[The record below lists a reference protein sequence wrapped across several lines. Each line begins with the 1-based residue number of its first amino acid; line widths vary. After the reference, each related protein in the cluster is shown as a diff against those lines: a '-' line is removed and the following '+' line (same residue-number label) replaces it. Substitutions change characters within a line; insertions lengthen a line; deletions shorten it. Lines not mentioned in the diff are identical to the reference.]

1 MFVCM
6 NNNSVSTQ
14 DPKRGKTQMG
24 ENKIPTNSSSF
35 FPSGLIE
42 PSLYIVLPMLLK
54 MPIRD
59 DIVVLHQFLPVN
71 SRYE

>member
-1 MFVCM
+1 
-6 NNNSVSTQ
+6 
-14 DPKRGKTQMG
+14 MG

-42 PSLYIVLPMLLK
+42 PSLSIVLPMLLK

-59 DIVVLHQFLPVN
+59 DIVVLHQFLLVN